1 MPITITI
8 DRGACVGYASCMMI
22 APKVF
27 SVDDEDLVVV
37 LDEHPSDAML
47 AKVEQAARS
56 CPKSAI
62 AVRSTE

>member
-1 MPITITI
+1 
-8 DRGACVGYASCMMI
+8 MMI